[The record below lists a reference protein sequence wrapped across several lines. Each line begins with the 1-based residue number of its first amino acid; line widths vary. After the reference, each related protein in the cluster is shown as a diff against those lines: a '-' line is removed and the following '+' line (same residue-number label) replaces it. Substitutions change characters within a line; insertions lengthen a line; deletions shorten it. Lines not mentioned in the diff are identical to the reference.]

1 MNNEFDIIKKYFTF
15 SGSRDDVLIASG
27 DDCAS
32 VMVSAD
38 KQLLVTVD
46 TLISGTHFPEDTCP
60 EDIAYKSI
68 MVNLSDL
75 AAMGATPA
83 WLTLAITLPEID
95 EDWLSRFSMTFAEI
109 LKRFNLSLIG
119 GDTTRGALSITV
131 QAMGFCDKAKV
142 LKRDSAQPGDNI
154 YVTGNLGDA
163 AIGLRAI
170 LDQLD
175 DDALQSC
182 VTRIN
187 RPEARV
193 LFAQQL
199 TSCSKCAIDISDGL
213 VADLG
218 HILEASHCGAE
229 ILLSSIPVSPGAR
242 YYFEKYNEG
251 KTDWSM
257 LLAQGDDYE
266 LCFTASSEHDSS
278 ISELAAK
285 HGLLVSCIGEITGS
299 DSLAFLN
306 PDGETEVITG
316 TGFKHF

>member
-1 MNNEFDIIKKYFTF
+1 M
-15 SGSRDDVLIASG
+15 LIASG

-46 TLISGTHFPEDTCP
+46 TLISGRHFPEDTRP

-95 EDWLSRFSMTFAEI
+95 EDWLSRFSKTFAEI

-119 GDTTRGALSITV
+119 GDTTKGALSITV
-131 QAMGFCDKAKV
+131 QAMGLCDKAKV
-142 LKRDSAQPGDNI
+142 LKRDSAEPGDKI

-163 AIGLRAI
+163 AIGLSAI

-182 VTRIN
+182 ISRIN

-242 YYFEKYNEG
+242 YYFDKYNKGE
-251 KTDWSM
+251 TDWSM
-257 LLAQGDDYE
+257 LLTQGDDYE
-266 LCFTASSEHDSS
+266 LCFTASKDHDLAVT
-278 ISELAAK
+278 ELASK
-285 HGLLVSCIGEITGS
+285 HGLQVSRIGEVTEIKTLEFINS
-299 DSLAFLN
+299 S
-306 PDGETEVITG
+306 GEVVNFSA